1 MTAELHLAKN
11 ALPLHLLFQRSEGL
25 LYIVV
30 TNENL
35 HLALLLGRVI
45 DGFIACHYRSCAW
58 PPKISRPRKR
68 LARRRDHDV

>member
-25 LYIVV
+25 VYIVV

-35 HLALLLGRVI
+35 HLAFLLDFEWLM
-45 DGFIACHYRSCAW
+45 A
-58 PPKISRPRKR
+58 
-68 LARRRDHDV
+68 